1 MTNRRRFALA
11 LAPALL
17 LAARPAAACDD
28 DRPVRVEAFPAA
40 PAWGVGWVAPPAH
53 AATVA
58 LVLPPVPAWLSTV
71 VPPPPPWAPASPRA
85 LARHYRWLDGASAAF
100 HARWGRHPGHTA
112 RFEAWER
119 AYRAGLDRQWILV
132 ARAGDDGWRRDG
144 GWRGHGRGH
153 GRHGG

>member
-17 LAARPAAACDD
+17 LAARPAAACDG
-28 DRPVRVEAFPAA
+28 DRPVRVEAVPAA
-40 PAWGVGWVAPPAH
+40 PAWGAGWVAPLPPAP

-58 LVLPPVPAWLSTV
+58 IVLPPVPAWLTAV
-71 VPPPPPWAPASPRA
+71 VPPPPPWAPGSPRA

-100 HARWGRHPGHTA
+100 HARWGWHPGRAA

-119 AYRAGLDRQWILV
+119 AYRAGLDRQWTRV
-132 ARAGDDGWRRDG
+132 ARAGDDA
-144 GWRGHGRGH
+144 WRGHGRGH